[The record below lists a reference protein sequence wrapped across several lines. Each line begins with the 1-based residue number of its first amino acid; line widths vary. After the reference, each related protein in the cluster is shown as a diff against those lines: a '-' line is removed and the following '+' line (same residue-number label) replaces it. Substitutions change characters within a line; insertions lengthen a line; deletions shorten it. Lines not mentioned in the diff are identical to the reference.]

1 MQEKVQ
7 ELLEFDQVIYC
18 DIELS
23 KMSLYISLKNINIY
37 NFYKYIYIYI
47 ISHRIPIPIVNPR
60 IAPINLN

>member
-18 DIELS
+18 DIKLS
-23 KMSLYISLKNINIY
+23 TIILYIVLYCQKYKYNIY
-37 NFYKYIYIYI
+37 LIFY
-47 ISHRIPIPIVNPR
+47 RILIRIANPR